1 MAAFLGYNWTGNTL
15 PGGVQGGGEAVEL
28 VLQEPVD
35 KGLWLLQGLLG
46 KLYLGEGL
54 GLEGLVAGP
63 DPRHHLPR
71 LLGAGAVEHS

>member
-35 KGLWLLQGLLG
+35 KGL
-46 KLYLGEGL
+46 
-54 GLEGLVAGP
+54 
-63 DPRHHLPR
+63 
-71 LLGAGAVEHS
+71 